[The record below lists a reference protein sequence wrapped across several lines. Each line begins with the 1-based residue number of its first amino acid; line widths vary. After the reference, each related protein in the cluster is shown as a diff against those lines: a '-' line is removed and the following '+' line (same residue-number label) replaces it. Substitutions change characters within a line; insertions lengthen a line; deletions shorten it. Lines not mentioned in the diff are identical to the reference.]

1 MHMGNVETNVKF
13 KPKKVLNLLLKN
25 TINWRTIL
33 YHSAPAEAR
42 ALDCDALKGTFKCVR
57 IKRHKQ
63 VSTSGF
69 PRHPLLSNVYVIE
82 ITTPRAALNAY
93 QEGD

>member
-1 MHMGNVETNVKF
+1 M
-13 KPKKVLNLLLKN
+13 
-25 TINWRTIL
+25 L

-42 ALDCDALKGTFKCVR
+42 ALDCDAHRSRSKCVT

-63 VSTSGF
+63 VSATDF

-82 ITTPRAALNAY
+82 ITNLRRSRAALNAY